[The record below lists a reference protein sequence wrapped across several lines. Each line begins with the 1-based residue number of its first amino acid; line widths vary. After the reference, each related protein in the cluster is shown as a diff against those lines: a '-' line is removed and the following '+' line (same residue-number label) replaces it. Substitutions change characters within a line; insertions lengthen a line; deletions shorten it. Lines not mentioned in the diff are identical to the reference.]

1 MDAID
6 SETTSALDSALY
18 SFIFDVLADR
28 DSRIKDPEMVGIT
41 WKIDRKPNVFAF
53 SISLDEFDDI
63 VGRMAHPMRWYAPFQ
78 FLRQLVY
85 SGRSSL

>member
-1 MDAID
+1 MR
-6 SETTSALDSALY
+6 STQKQLVDSALY

-28 DSRIKDPEMVGIT
+28 DSRIKAPEMVGIT

-63 VGRMAHPMRWYAPFQ
+63 VGRIAHPMRWYAPFQ
-78 FLRQLVY
+78 RGIVIILF
-85 SGRSSL
+85 S